1 MDPFLDVN
9 GFARNSSI
17 PRSDILM
24 SKMTAIGDRCL
35 MSEGPATARNKPPSM
50 DLSHDPEM
58 PTITSFNNSVDEDT
72 HSLCLEVRRA
82 KRGNVFLLRGEGND
96 ENSVS
101 LILRMADQNGKYILI
116 VTNSQSRLLHC
127 FFIRTGLHICSLNTG
142 ARVRNIHFLFY
153 LDGDTALSVS
163 SEMVEQLELEVE
175 NVKFIAELIDL
186 LLLKLIPNWKPGV
199 HIEHLVPPSR
209 EQTPRVQSKDFHSLG
224 NGKMAVAPFQNA
236 HDAANHSRCSSRHNS
251 LGGLIP
257 TVGESP
263 GTVKLDDL
271 MSNLDDFDSQN
282 PPAAED
288 QHSEMSYV
296 SANSSELNDRKL
308 SFTSYMSTDSGPV
321 NFDGNGL
328 RGILRDFLTEREIL
342 TSIDDRGKFF
352 DAGMNGFIS
361 SGYASD
367 VSSSSCKDDNEEL
380 RRELGKIELQY
391 QEAMKEIS
399 KRRHEAIQETTK
411 SLSQKSVQS
420 FH

>member
-1 MDPFLDVN
+1 
-9 GFARNSSI
+9 
-17 PRSDILM
+17 
-24 SKMTAIGDRCL
+24 
-35 MSEGPATARNKPPSM
+35 
-50 DLSHDPEM
+50 
-58 PTITSFNNSVDEDT
+58 
-72 HSLCLEVRRA
+72 
-82 KRGNVFLLRGEGND
+82 
-96 ENSVS
+96 
-101 LILRMADQNGKYILI
+101 
-116 VTNSQSRLLHC
+116 
-127 FFIRTGLHICSLNTG
+127 
-142 ARVRNIHFLFY
+142 
-153 LDGDTALSVS
+153 
-163 SEMVEQLELEVE
+163 
-175 NVKFIAELIDL
+175 
-186 LLLKLIPNWKPGV
+186 
-199 HIEHLVPPSR
+199 
-209 EQTPRVQSKDFHSLG
+209 
-224 NGKMAVAPFQNA
+224 
-236 HDAANHSRCSSRHNS
+236 
-251 LGGLIP
+251 
-257 TVGESP
+257 
-263 GTVKLDDL
+263 VKLDDL

-288 QHSEMSYV
+288 RHSEMSYV

-328 RGILRDFLTEREIL
+328 RGILQDFLTEREIL